1 MVGGHLTG
9 RPSTEVESGV
19 IIVIEDGGCMVQNL
33 FGVMMDHGHMMV
45 VILFASVRLENL
57 QLLLRLT
64 IYL

>member
-1 MVGGHLTG
+1 MVGVHLTE

-57 QLLLRLT
+57 
-64 IYL
+64 